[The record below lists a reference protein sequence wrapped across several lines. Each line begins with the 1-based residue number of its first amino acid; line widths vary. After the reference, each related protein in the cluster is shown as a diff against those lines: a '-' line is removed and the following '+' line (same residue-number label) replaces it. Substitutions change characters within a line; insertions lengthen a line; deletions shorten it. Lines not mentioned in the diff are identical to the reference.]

1 MNPSKIFIL
10 LIFLF
15 SFAEQTFAN
24 DSTYIKVHFLYG
36 SKPKRE
42 FKDVESKWF
51 GGKLGGHV
59 GIEIDSNK
67 IIDFVPSG
75 DFHYFAKKNDCNS
88 RFAEHN
94 LESFWEIFG
103 GNSEDVK
110 TMSIKIP
117 ISKQQKLQLD
127 SIISVYTSQTP
138 YDYAFIG
145 MRCGAATYD
154 ILSQLGILQQYSYR
168 KTYMKVFYPKK
179 LRKPLAEKAKQN
191 NWVLEQQAG
200 TTNRKWEKD

>member
-1 MNPSKIFIL
+1 M
-10 LIFLF
+10 FLTIAAKQML
-15 SFAEQTFAN
+15 AE
-24 DSTYIKVHFLYG
+24 DSIYIKVHFLYG

-59 GIEIDSNK
+59 GIEIDSNE

-88 RFAEHN
+88 RFAQHS
-94 LESFWEIFG
+94 LESFYEIFG
-103 GNSEDVK
+103 GNSDEVK
-110 TMSIKIP
+110 KMSVKIP
-117 ISKQQKLQLD
+117 ISAQQKLKLD
-127 SIISVYTSQTP
+127 SIVNAYTNVTP

-154 ILSQLGILQQYSYR
+154 ILSQLGVVKQYSQQR
-168 KTYMKVFYPKK
+168 TYMKIFYPKK
-179 LRKPLAEKAKQN
+179 LRKPLAEKARQN
-191 NWVLEQQAG
+191 SWPIEQQEG

>member
-1 MNPSKIFIL
+1 M
-10 LIFLF
+10 
-15 SFAEQTFAN
+15 FAN
-24 DSTYIKVHFLYG
+24 DSIYIKVHFLYG

-67 IIDFVPSG
+67 IVDFVPSG
-75 DFHYFAKKNDCNS
+75 EFHYIEKKNDCNS
-88 RFAEHN
+88 RFAEHT

-103 GNSEDVK
+103 GNSDDVK
-110 TMSIKIP
+110 KMTITIP
-117 ISKQQKLQLD
+117 IPVQQKNKLD
-127 SIISVYTSQTP
+127 SIINIYTNETP

-154 ILSQLGILQQYSYR
+154 ILSQLGVVKQYSHR
-168 KTYMKVFYPKK
+168 RTYMKIFYPKK
-179 LRKPLAEKAKQN
+179 LRIPLAEQAKQN
-191 NWVLEQQAG
+191 NWVIQQQEG

>member
-1 MNPSKIFIL
+1 MLPCIQI
-10 LIFLF
+10 
-15 SFAEQTFAN
+15 FAN
-24 DSTYIKVHFLYG
+24 DSIYIKVHFLYG

-59 GIEIDSNK
+59 GIEFDSNK
-67 IIDFVPSG
+67 VVDFVPSG
-75 DFHYFAKKNDCNS
+75 DFHYFAKNDDCNS
-88 RFAEHN
+88 RFALHT

-103 GNSEDVK
+103 GNSEEVK
-110 TMSIKIP
+110 KLSVSIP
-117 ISKQQKLQLD
+117 ISQKQKLQLD
-127 SIISVYTSQTP
+127 SIINQYTNQTP

-154 ILSQLGILQQYSYR
+154 ILSQLGIVKQFSHNR
-168 KTYMKVFYPKK
+168 TYLKIFYPKK
-179 LRKPLAEKAKQN
+179 LRKPLVEKASEN
-191 NWVLEQQAG
+191 NWEVKKQEG